1 MVKYIFAIV
10 LTLLS
15 YSFAYDDMLVNSV
28 TVAKKLETAPV
39 AYYGSLITGNV
50 YSEDRLP
57 WVNFDK
63 EYPDVYK
70 SFMEWS
76 ELKMARMQ
84 RDLAEAPEI
93 VRKTFELRS
102 HKESSDFYLIHNII
116 RVDKVYDKATKTWV
130 NPPPEKSKKVFTQ
143 FAYAG
148 PDILRDSSSFKLVQ
162 RVISIPIFDLEIP
175 NKQIFFL
182 DGVSESVAF
191 LDAPNLENVQFLPY
205 RLYYSV
211 EPNQAIEVRKRI
223 ESLVYAG
230 DYATAAM
237 LADSADLSPRSK
249 AILKYLNRDYEFIL
263 NKDSVF
269 NHLVSQSTYRYED
282 GLDLLLKRTAERD
295 YHENFKCEELQDKPE
310 VNKDLACPIAEAIAL
325 GKMFKPL
332 INGESNFS
340 FGLGADFGIPF
351 LVGDFPDYK
360 SYFFFNVAN
369 DFRIYDVVFGF
380 DFTGRALEAK
390 CDSCGDFDYAIQA
403 YLGYRFF
410 KTENFEGAA
419 FGNLGGAFYV
429 IPTEKDGKR
438 ENKQEGYFRY
448 GFGTYV
454 DYIFP
459 SLEGKSMPKGDHPM
473 AGRLAI
479 RLKAGFHNMKA
490 AKYGHS
496 NGISPYISLG
506 FRLRGDVVKL
516 WKVSDFA
523 KLEYQN

>member
-1 MVKYIFAIV
+1 MTQFIFAIV
-10 LTLLS
+10 LTFLS
-15 YSFAYDDMLVNSV
+15 YSFAFDDVVVNSEM
-28 TVAKKLETAPV
+28 VAKKLESAPV
-39 AYYGSLITGNV
+39 AYYGSLINSNV
-50 YSEDRLP
+50 YSMDKLP
-57 WVNFDK
+57 WVHFDQ
-63 EYPDVYK
+63 EFPDVYK

-148 PDILRDSSSFKLVQ
+148 PDIIKDSSSFKLVQ
-162 RVISIPIFDLEIP
+162 RVISIPIFNLEIP

-191 LDAPNLENVQFLPY
+191 LDTPNLENVQFLPY

-211 EPNQAIEVRKRI
+211 EPNQAIGVRKRI

-263 NKDSVF
+263 NRDSVF

-310 VNKDLACPIAEAIAL
+310 VNKDLACPIVEAIAL

-332 INGESNFS
+332 INGESSFS
-340 FGLGADFGIPF
+340 LGLGSDFGIPF
-351 LVGDFPDYK
+351 LAGDFPDYN
-360 SYFFFNVAN
+360 SYFFFNAAL
-369 DFRIYDVVFGF
+369 DFRVYDVVFGF
-380 DFTGRALEAK
+380 DFAIRALDAK
-390 CDSCGDFDYAIQA
+390 CDSCGNLDYGIHSM
-403 YLGYRFF
+403 LGYRFL
-410 KTENFEGAA
+410 KTKYFESAV
-419 FGNLGGAFYV
+419 FGNLGGAFFV
-429 IPTEKDGKR
+429 VPTSKDEK
-438 ENKQEGYFRY
+438 NKQESYFRY
-448 GFGTYV
+448 GLGAYV

-459 SLEGKSMPKGDHPM
+459 SLEGKKLPAGDPLV
-473 AGRLAI
+473 GRFAI
-479 RLKAGFHNMKA
+479 RLKAGFDNMKA
-490 AKYGHS
+490 SKYGHS

-506 FRLRGDVVKL
+506 FRLRGDVVEI
-516 WKVSDFA
+516 WNANDFA
-523 KLEYQN
+523 KLDNQY

>member
-1 MVKYIFAIV
+1 MTQFIFAIV
-10 LTLLS
+10 LTFLS
-15 YSFAYDDMLVNSV
+15 YSFAFDDVVVNSEM
-28 TVAKKLETAPV
+28 VAKKLESAPV
-39 AYYGSLITGNV
+39 AYYGSLINSNV
-50 YSEDRLP
+50 YSMDKLP
-57 WVNFDK
+57 WVHFDQ
-63 EYPDVYK
+63 EFPDVYK

-162 RVISIPIFDLEIP
+162 RIICNP
-175 NKQIFFL
+175 NLNNEKSDKLIFFL

-191 LDAPNLENVQFLPY
+191 LETPNLENVQFLPY

-263 NKDSVF
+263 NRDSVF

-295 YHENFKCEELQDKPE
+295 YHENFECEELQYRPE
-310 VNKDLACPIAEAIAL
+310 VNKDLACPIVEAIAL

-360 SYFFFNVAN
+360 SYFFFNAAL
-369 DFRIYDVVFGF
+369 DFRVYDVVFGF
-380 DFTGRALEAK
+380 DFAIRALDAK
-390 CDSCGDFDYAIQA
+390 CDSCGNLDYGIHSM
-403 YLGYRFF
+403 LGYRFL
-410 KTENFEGAA
+410 KTKYFESAV
-419 FGNLGGAFYV
+419 FGNLGGAFFV
-429 IPTEKDGKR
+429 VPTSKDEK
-438 ENKQEGYFRY
+438 NKQEPYFRY
-448 GFGTYV
+448 GLGAYV
-454 DYIFP
+454 DYLFP
-459 SLEGKSMPKGDHPM
+459 SLEGKKLPAGDPLV
-473 AGRLAI
+473 GRFAI
-479 RLKAGFHNMKA
+479 RLKAGFDNMKA
-490 AKYGHS
+490 SKYGHS

-506 FRLRGDVVKL
+506 FRLRGDVVEI
-516 WKVSDFA
+516 WNANDFA
-523 KLEYQN
+523 RFDIQD

>member
-1 MVKYIFAIV
+1 MIQFIFAIV
-10 LTLLS
+10 LTFLS
-15 YSFAYDDMLVNSV
+15 YSFAFDDVVVNSEM
-28 TVAKKLETAPV
+28 VAKKLESAPV
-39 AYYGSLITGNV
+39 AYYGSLINSNV
-50 YSEDRLP
+50 YSMDKLP
-57 WVNFDK
+57 WVHFDQ
-63 EYPDVYK
+63 EFPDVYK

-148 PDILRDSSSFKLVQ
+148 PDIIKNSSSFKLVQ
-162 RVISIPIFDLEIP
+162 RIICNP
-175 NKQIFFL
+175 NLNYEKPDKRIFFL

-340 FGLGADFGIPF
+340 FGMGADFSYPF

-360 SYFFFNVAN
+360 AYFFFNVAL
-369 DFRIYDVVFGF
+369 DFRVYDALFSF
-380 DFTGRALEAK
+380 EFNGRALDAK
-390 CDSCGDFDYAIQA
+390 CDSCGFFDYGFQSL
-403 YLGYRFF
+403 LGYRIF
-410 KTENFEGAA
+410 KTKYFESAAFANLGAA
-419 FGNLGGAFYV
+419 FYV
-429 IPTEKDGKR
+429 VRGDGEKER

-448 GFGTYV
+448 GFGAYV

-459 SLEGKSMPKGDHPM
+459 SLEGKSMPKGDPLV
-473 AGRLAI
+473 GRFAI

-490 AKYGHS
+490 SKYGHS

-506 FRLRGDVVKL
+506 FRLRGDVVEL
-516 WKVSDFA
+516 WNANDFA
-523 KLEYQN
+523 RFDIQD

>member
-1 MVKYIFAIV
+1 MIQFIFAIV
-10 LTLLS
+10 LTFLS
-15 YSFAYDDMLVNSV
+15 YSFAFDDVVVNSEM
-28 TVAKKLETAPV
+28 VAKKLESAPV
-39 AYYGSLITGNV
+39 AYYGSLINSNV
-50 YSEDRLP
+50 YSMDKLP
-57 WVNFDK
+57 WVHFDQ
-63 EYPDVYK
+63 EFPDVYK

-116 RVDKVYDKATKTWV
+116 RVDKVYDKAMKTWV

-162 RVISIPIFDLEIP
+162 RIICNP
-175 NKQIFFL
+175 NLNYEKPDKRIFFL

-230 DYATAAM
+230 DYAIAAM

-263 NKDSVF
+263 NRDSVF

-310 VNKDLACPIAEAIAL
+310 VNKDLACPIVEAIAL
-325 GKMFKPL
+325 GKML
-332 INGESNFS
+332 NAMIVGESS
-340 FGLGADFGIPF
+340 FNLGLGSDFGIPF
-351 LVGDFPDYK
+351 LAGDFPDYN
-360 SYFFFNVAN
+360 SFFFFNAAL
-369 DFRIYDVVFGF
+369 DFRVYDVVFGF
-380 DFTGRALEAK
+380 DFAIRALDAK
-390 CDSCGDFDYAIQA
+390 CDSCGNLDYGIHSM
-403 YLGYRFF
+403 LGYRFL
-410 KTENFEGAA
+410 KTKYFEGAV
-419 FGNLGGAFYV
+419 FGNLGGAFFV
-429 IPTEKDGKR
+429 VPTSKDEK
-438 ENKQEGYFRY
+438 NKQESYFRY
-448 GFGTYV
+448 GLGAYV
-454 DYIFP
+454 DYLFP
-459 SLEGKSMPKGDHPM
+459 SLEGKKLPAGDPLV
-473 AGRLAI
+473 GRFAI

-490 AKYGHS
+490 SKYGHS
-496 NGISPYISLG
+496 DGISPYISLG
-506 FRLRGDVVKL
+506 FRLRGDVVEI
-516 WKVSDFA
+516 WNANDFA
-523 KLEYQN
+523 RFDIQD